1 MAAYLIVDVD
11 DLLKFTAEH
20 GVDLQELAVAL
31 RGNAALV
38 AGLYD
43 PTNLQAVAIAD

>member
-1 MAAYLIVDVD
+1 MAAYLIVDAD
-11 DLLKFTAEH
+11 DILQFASQE
-20 GVDLQELAVAL
+20 GIDLQELAVAL

-43 PTNLQAVAIAD
+43 SSMLNGDSRR